1 MANIIETITVSGRV
15 TRDKVFAKEGDI
27 YIYRQDDRNGSKNRQ
42 GRHSNYGYSGY
53 FLASI
58 YDGTK
63 WRKLQFNMLVAYED
77 RHYETAMESSQVERH
92 IAGIVSKWAGFIARY
107 DSTTRSFRIHMME
120 VC

>member
-1 MANIIETITVSGRV
+1 MTNNVETITISGRI
-15 TRDKVFAKEGDI
+15 TRDKFFAEEGDV

-58 YDGTK
+58 YDGKK
-63 WRKLQFNMLVAYED
+63 WRKLQFNKLVFYEN
-77 RHYETAMESSQVERH
+77 RFYETAREAGQVERD
-92 IAGIVSKWAGFIARY
+92 IAGVVSKWAGLIAHY